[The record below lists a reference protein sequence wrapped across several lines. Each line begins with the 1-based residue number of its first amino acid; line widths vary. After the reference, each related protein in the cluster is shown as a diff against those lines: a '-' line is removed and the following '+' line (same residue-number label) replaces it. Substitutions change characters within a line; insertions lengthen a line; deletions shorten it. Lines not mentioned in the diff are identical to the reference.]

1 MEVKSMAEAK
11 FEMFRDR
18 KGEYRFRL
26 KAPNGE
32 RVAASE
38 GYKGKTSCRNGIES
52 FAKSALKAEI
62 VDLTDEEAES
72 QGGTRLGRTNAGLQR
87 MNTVDKIILFA
98 TLALLTV
105 GSALVILSM

>member
-1 MEVKSMAEAK
+1 MAEAK
-11 FEMFRDR
+11 FEMFKDR
-18 KGEYRFRL
+18 KGEFRFRL
-26 KAPNGE
+26 KAPNGGIL
-32 RVAASE
+32 AASE
-38 GYKGKTSCRNGIES
+38 GYKGKASCRKGVES
-52 FAKSALKAEI
+52 LANSVLRAEI